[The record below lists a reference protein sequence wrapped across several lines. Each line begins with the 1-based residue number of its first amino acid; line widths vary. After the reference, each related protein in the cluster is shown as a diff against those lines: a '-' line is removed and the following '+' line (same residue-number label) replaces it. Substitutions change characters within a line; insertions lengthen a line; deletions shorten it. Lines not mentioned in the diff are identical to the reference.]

1 MKSTSFKKEIHSN
14 RASFLALSALAGT
27 LLASQPGIAI
37 GAEVLSCF
45 YECKP
50 VPTTTPGIPP
60 TAWMETTTIMI
71 GNSAPHFGQHV
82 NTHIA
87 HLLFLDGNENPI
99 LRTRTGLSGWDL
111 DEVHVCR
118 TLHKAGVAVPPA
130 GLIQIGVTPI
140 TATTPPA
147 PEGSVN
153 AWMKNLLGKFG
164 FNDDDPFV
172 SGRVG
177 SLGKTNCNHVPPSVA
192 GPSLDRII
200 SVPVPAG
207 QSILIERTADP
218 TIFPIVD

>member
-1 MKSTSFKKEIHSN
+1 MKSTSFKKESRSN
-14 RASFLALSALAGT
+14 RASFLALSTLAGT
-27 LLASQPGIAI
+27 LLASQSGVAV

-50 VPTTTPGIPP
+50 VPTTTAGIPP
-60 TAWMETTTIMI
+60 AAWMETTTIMI

-82 NTHIA
+82 NTHVA

-118 TLHKAGVAVPPA
+118 TLRKAGVVVPPA
-130 GLIQIGVTPI
+130 GLIQIGITPL
-140 TATTPPA
+140 TTTPPQA
-147 PEGSVN
+147 EGTVN

-192 GPSLDRII
+192 DKSLQQII
-200 SVPVPAG
+200 SVPVLGG
-207 QSILIERTADP
+207 QSILIEKTADFN
-218 TIFPIVD
+218 IFPIIN